1 MGLAPRRVMSD
12 HRPTMRPTQA
22 IGVSLFVLTATVAA
36 QVPVN
41 KEPHHRTVYENA
53 DFRILDVRLDP
64 GDSAAEHRHD
74 HDIVTVSMNAGTPTR
89 ITVAGQTQNRPPRPL
104 ANATIAEY
112 TGKPASHK
120 VDNIGGAPYQLFA
133 VENLRDAKAWSPS
146 PALAALA
153 TTLATDGRALRIYDV
168 RLATPTSQ
176 TTHTH
181 AVPTVAVLINGIV
194 MSEGPDAQAKALAP
208 APVGLKRLDSPGQW
222 VLIPRGETH
231 TVVRLGNVDARLLEI
246 EVR

>member
-1 MGLAPRRVMSD
+1 MALRRAMSD
-12 HRPTMRPTQA
+12 HPQTMRATQ
-22 IGVSLFVLTATVAA
+22 VSGLVLAVLTASVAA

-41 KEPHHRTVYENA
+41 NEPHHRTVFQNA
-53 DFRILDVRLDP
+53 DFRVLDVRVDP
-64 GDSAAEHRHD
+64 GDSTADHRHD

-89 ITVAGQTQNRPPRPL
+89 LITGGQTQNRPPRPL
-104 ANATIAEY
+104 ADATVAEY
-112 TGKPASHK
+112 TGKPGSHK
-120 VDNIGGAPYQLFA
+120 VDNIGNAPYQLFA
-133 VENLRDAKAWSPS
+133 VENLRDAKSWSAAPPVS
-146 PALAALA
+146 ALA
-153 TTLATDGRALRIYDV
+153 TRLATDGRALRIYDV

-231 TVVRLGNVDARLLEI
+231 TVVRLGNVDARLMEI
-246 EVR
+246 EIR

>member
-1 MGLAPRRVMSD
+1 MRASLLPITVVLASV
-12 HRPTMRPTQA
+12 
-22 IGVSLFVLTATVAA
+22 VLSA

-41 KEPHHRTVYENA
+41 NEPHHRTVYENA
-53 DFRILDVRLDP
+53 DFRILDVRVAP
-64 GDSAAEHRHD
+64 GESTADHRHD
-74 HDIVTVSMNAGTPTR
+74 HDIATVSMNAGTATR
-89 ITVAGQTQNRPPRPL
+89 ITASGQAQNRPPRPL
-104 ANATIAEY
+104 ANATVTEY
-112 TGKPASHK
+112 TGKATSHTL
-120 VDNIGGAPYQLFA
+120 DNVGNAAYQLFA
-133 VENLRDAKAWSPS
+133 VENLRDQKAWSTTPVVS
-146 PALAALA
+146 GLA

-168 RLATPTSQ
+168 KLATPTSQ

-181 AVPTVAVLINGIV
+181 AVPTVAVLISGIV

-222 VLIPRGETH
+222 VLIPRGDTH

>member
-1 MGLAPRRVMSD
+1 
-12 HRPTMRPTQA
+12 MRPTQA
-22 IGVSLFVLTATVAA
+22 IGLSLFVLTATLAA

-41 KEPHHRTVYENA
+41 NEPHHRTVYQNA
-53 DFRILDVRLDP
+53 DFRILDVHVAPGESTLD
-64 GDSAAEHRHD
+64 HRHE

-89 ITVAGQTQNRPPRPL
+89 IVTGGQSQNRPPRPL

-112 TGKPASHK
+112 TGKPGSHK
-120 VDNIGGAPYQLFA
+120 VDNTGTAAYQLFA
-133 VENLRDAKAWSPS
+133 VENLRDAKAWATSPPVS
-146 PALAALA
+146 ALA
-153 TTLATDGRALRIYDV
+153 TTLATDGRAMRIYDV
-168 RLATPTSQ
+168 KLATPTSQ

>member
-1 MGLAPRRVMSD
+1 
-12 HRPTMRPTQA
+12 MRATQVF
-22 IGVSLFVLTATVAA
+22 GVSLFVLTATVAA

-41 KEPHHRTVYENA
+41 NEPHHRTVFENA
-53 DFRILDVRLDP
+53 DFRILDVRVAP
-64 GDSAAEHRHD
+64 GESTADHRHD
-74 HDIVTVSMNAGTPTR
+74 HDIATVSMNSGTPTR
-89 ITVAGQTQNRPPRPL
+89 IVAGGQTQDRPPRPL
-104 ANATIAEY
+104 ADATITEY
-112 TGKPASHK
+112 TGKPSSHQL
-120 VDNIGGAPYQLFA
+120 DNVGSTPYQLFA
-133 VENLRDAKAWSPS
+133 VENLHAATAWSTAP
-146 PALAALA
+146 PVTALA
-153 TTLATDGRALRIYDV
+153 TTLATDGRAMRIYDV

-208 APVGLKRLDSPGQW
+208 APVGLKRLDAPGQW
-222 VLIPRGETH
+222 VLVPRGETH